1 MPKPDYNF
9 QASVVVAC
17 EGPEDGTLRTGPA
30 GNRRS
35 RDGAKL
41 AHVVADAEYWAEQ
54 FGSEETQAH
63 HVILLQNPTRAAVV
77 AALAEAGDFL
87 HQHKD
92 APAWCGGQI
101 NLAFAGHGTEAG
113 ELVLVDASIS
123 ADEITN
129 TIVEHTWTGH
139 EPRLRLSVV
148 LDCCFA
154 GRTLAELILH
164 PFHGLHYLLI
174 DGFAAAL
181 HDELAW
187 ELEAWGHGAL
197 TFTMRNPGNAH
208 VDPNRL
214 ARAVENGDL
223 EYLRLAL
230 QAFVPNPVTYLTE
243 GDQHSIDL
251 INGHSLQIKG
261 CGTVDVLGQPTSDQL
276 IRAIEEVRARPDI
289 DRLIEL

>member
-17 EGPEDGTLRTGPA
+17 EGPEEGTLRTGPA
-30 GNRRS
+30 GSRRS

-54 FGSEETQAH
+54 YRGEKSQAH
-63 HVILLQNPTRAAVV
+63 HVIFLRNPTSAAVV
-77 AALAEAGDFL
+77 AAIAEAGDHL
-87 HQHKD
+87 QKHKS
-92 APAWCGGQI
+92 APAWGGGQF
-101 NLAFAGHGTEAG
+101 NFAFAGHGTEAG
-113 ELVLVDASIS
+113 ELVLIDASLS
-123 ADEITN
+123 ADVIAN
-129 TIVEHTWTGH
+129 TIVEHTWAGH
-139 EPRLRLSVV
+139 ESKLRLSVV
-148 LDCCFA
+148 LDCCFS
-154 GRTLAELILH
+154 GRTLAELLLH
-164 PFHGLHYLLI
+164 PFHGLHYFLI

-197 TFTMRNPGNAH
+197 TFTMRNPGNGH
-208 VDPNRL
+208 VDRKRL
-214 ARAVENGDL
+214 ARAVEENDE

-230 QAFVPNPVTYLTE
+230 QAFVPNPVTYLTA

-261 CGTVDVLGQPTSDQL
+261 CGTIDVLGQPTRDQL
-276 IRAIEEVRARPDI
+276 FRAIEEARGRPDI

>member
-1 MPKPDYNF
+1 MPKPNYSF
-9 QASVVVAC
+9 QASVVIAC
-17 EGPEDGTLRTGPA
+17 EGPDEGTLRTGPA
-30 GNRRS
+30 GSRRS

-41 AHVVADAEYWAEQ
+41 AHVVADAEYWAKQ
-54 FGSEETQAH
+54 FRSGESQAN
-63 HVILLQNPTRAAVV
+63 HVILLRNPTRAQVLASM
-77 AALAEAGDFL
+77 AEAGSYL
-87 HQHKD
+87 YQHKGESG
-92 APAWCGGQI
+92 WGGGQI

-113 ELVLVDASIS
+113 ELVLADDSLS
-123 ADEITN
+123 ADEIAK

-148 LDCCFA
+148 LDCCFS

-197 TFTMRNPGNAH
+197 TFTMRNPGNVH
-208 VDPNRL
+208 VDPKRL
-214 ARAVENGDL
+214 ARAVEEND
-223 EYLRLAL
+223 EQYLRLAL

-251 INGHSLQIKG
+251 ISGHALQIKG
-261 CGTVDVLGQPTSDQL
+261 CGTLDVLGQPTIDQL
-276 IRAIEEVRARPDI
+276 LRAIEELRTCPDI